1 MESGPGIE
9 IHPAGKICP
18 AAKIGPA
25 VKIGPAMKIG
35 TAVKISLKEQSDPAA
50 KKAYY
55 RSLEII
61 RKAVQPKSH

>member
-1 MESGPGIE
+1 MEVGPGIE
-9 IHPAGKICP
+9 IHPAGKIGQ

-25 VKIGPAMKIG
+25 VKIGPAMKNG
-35 TAVKISLKEQSDPAA
+35 LEEQSDPAA

-55 RSLEII
+55 CSLEII

>member
-1 MESGPGIE
+1 MEVGPGIE

-25 VKIGPAMKIG
+25 VKISL
-35 TAVKISLKEQSDPAA
+35 AVKIGLEEQSDPAA

-55 RSLEII
+55 CSLEII

>member
-1 MESGPGIE
+1 MEVGPGIE

-25 VKIGPAMKIG
+25 VKIGPVVKIG
-35 TAVKISLKEQSDPAA
+35 PAVKIGLEEQSDPAA

-55 RSLEII
+55 CSLEII